1 MPKPFK
7 VRVKTTV
14 GIWTITTH
22 MSNKNPLPVVSM
34 GVEAKY
40 VIWGKWRIVGS
51 VEGKR
56 LSSTFTS
63 YDISSSAADSVFC
76 TLTGVPEQSSSCD
89 KNAYRSINSI

>member
-22 MSNKNPLPVVSM
+22 KSNKNPLPVVSM
-34 GVEAKY
+34 SVEAKY
-40 VIWGKWRIVGS
+40 VIWGKWRIV
-51 VEGKR
+51 R
-56 LSSTFTS
+56 RTFTS

-89 KNAYRSINSI
+89 KNTYRSINSI